1 MAGTYEKTQQVEP
14 YSGSSS
20 DVAVLFADVAGSTKL
35 YDALGDSQAKILI
48 DEALAGLRAV
58 TERHRGRVI
67 KSIGDELM
75 CVFPDAERGFLAATD
90 MQTLVNALP
99 MVKTAKRMIRVGFH
113 AGTVIVEKGDVFGDT
128 VNVAARMAGLA
139 KGMQIMTTRTTVDA
153 LPEALRASTRPIASI
168 AVKGKADDLAVCEVL
183 WQESDDLTMAA
194 GSMQAAE
201 LRVELLIRHAGRE
214 VVLGT
219 ELTSAMLGRDAG
231 CEFVIADPKASRQH
245 ARIEKRRDKFFIT
258 DQSSNGTYVTFAGEP
273 EVVLRREEVMLRRT
287 GRIVFGHSASEGS
300 GDTLEFTVRN

>member
-1 MAGTYEKTQQVEP
+1 MTGTYEKTQQVEP

-20 DVAVLFADVAGSTKL
+20 EVAVLFADVAGSTKL

-67 KSIGDELM
+67 KTIGDELM

-113 AGTVIVEKGDVFGDT
+113 AGAVIVEKGDVFGDT

-168 AVKGKADDLAVCEVL
+168 AVKGKADDLAVYEVV
-183 WQESDDLTMAA
+183 WQEGDDLTMAA
-194 GSMQAAE
+194 GSMQTAE
-201 LRVELLIRHAGRE
+201 LRVELLIRHAGRA

-231 CEFVIADPKASRQH
+231 CDFVIADPKASRQH